1 MDLIVILA
9 YSSAVFAAAIA
20 IAIFFHER
28 RSLPHWFFFGG
39 TLASAIESLFS
50 GFAADALSPQ
60 EILYWQNW
68 RFFAMSLLPSLWLA
82 FSLTYSRGNA
92 RESLRKWRFAL
103 ASSVLLPV
111 GVGSGVFGKVVVSIS
126 RKTIESQWNL
136 GFGLTGM
143 LLNLFLI
150 ITSVIILMNLE
161 RTFRASVGVMRWRIK
176 FLILGVGVLWAV
188 RAYTSSQS
196 LLFRAESF
204 RLEAVDSA
212 ALLVACLLI
221 LRSLTRTSRFEETVY
236 PSSAVLQSS
245 FTVLLAGVYLVMI
258 GAFSKAAKFVGGDF
272 SFEIKAF
279 LLLASL
285 VLLTVLL
292 LSEKVRSSTKRFIS
306 RHFHRPIYDYRSIW
320 RNFTEGTARRLEQT
334 EHAEAVVRLGSEI
347 FQALSVTIWLL
358 DDRRENLTFA
368 ASTALSSAKAAQ
380 LHLEPD
386 GLALVLE
393 GIRSHP
399 EPIDIDSSKAIWAV
413 LLRRLHPDEFRKGGN
428 RICVPLLSGGELLG
442 IIILGDRVS
451 GEPFWPQDFDLL
463 KTLGDQAAASLLN
476 IQLSQKLL
484 QAKQVEA
491 FQTMSTFFVHDLKNT
506 ASTLSLM
513 LQNLPVHFNDPAFRE
528 DALRGVART
537 VNHINDLI
545 ARLSLLRKD
554 LSLQPVESDLNDL
567 VTTALKHVDNLS
579 SAELVKDL
587 RPLPPVRVDTAQIES
602 VVTNLLLNARDAVQP
617 SGGRIR
623 VETRRQNG
631 CVVLSVSD
639 NGCGMT
645 PEFVQHSLFHP
656 FQSTKQK
663 GIGVGMFQCKTIVEA
678 HHGRIEVES
687 EPHKGT
693 VFRVMLPVA
702 TA

>member
-1 MDLIVILA
+1 MDLTVTLA

-20 IAIFFHER
+20 VVIFFHER
-28 RSLPHWFFFGG
+28 RSLPHWLFFGG
-39 TLASAIESLFS
+39 TVTCAIESLFS
-50 GFAADALSPQ
+50 GFAADALLPQ
-60 EILYWQNW
+60 EILYWQNC
-68 RFFAMSLLPSLWLA
+68 RFFITSLLPGLWLA

-92 RESLRKWRFAL
+92 REFLRKWRFAL
-103 ASSVLLPV
+103 LGSVLLPV
-111 GVGSGVFGKVVVSIS
+111 GLRSGILGKVVVSII
-126 RKTIESQWNL
+126 RKTTETQWNL
-136 GFGLTGM
+136 GFGLPGM
-143 LLNLFLI
+143 LLNLCL
-150 ITSVIILMNLE
+150 VVAGVLVLMNLE

-176 FLILGVGVLWAV
+176 FLIMGVGVLWAV

-196 LLFRAESF
+196 LLFRAESL
-204 RLEAVDSA
+204 RLQAIDST

-221 LRSLTRTSRFEETVY
+221 LRSLTRTSRFEVSVY
-236 PSSAVLQSS
+236 PSTAVLHSS
-245 FTVLLAGVYLVMI
+245 FTVLLAGVYLVLV
-258 GAFSKAAKFVGGDF
+258 GAFSKAANLVGGDF
-272 SFEIKAF
+272 SFEVKAF

-292 LSEKVRSSTKRFIS
+292 LSEKVRSSTRRFIS
-306 RHFHRPIYDYRSIW
+306 RHFHRPIYDYRTIW

-334 EHAEAVVRLGSEI
+334 ELSDAVAKLGSEI

-358 DDRRENLTFA
+358 DDHRENLVFA
-368 ASTALSSAKAAQ
+368 ASTALSPAKAGQ
-380 LHLEPD
+380 LHLEAD
-386 GLALVLE
+386 DLGLVLE

-399 EPIDIDSSKAIWAV
+399 DPIDIDSSKAIWAV

-442 IIILGDRVS
+442 IIILGDRVG

-528 DALRGVART
+528 DALRGVSKT

-545 ARLSLLRKD
+545 GRLSLLRKD

-567 VTTALKHVDNLS
+567 VTTALKQVDNLS

-587 RPLPPVRVDTAQIES
+587 QPLPPVRVDRAQIKS
-602 VVTNLLLNARDAVQP
+602 VVTNLLLNARDAVQA
-617 SGGRIR
+617 GGRIR
-623 VETRRQNG
+623 VETSRQNG
-631 CVVLSVSD
+631 CVVLSVCD

-645 PEFVQHSLFHP
+645 PEFVQQSLFRP

-678 HHGRIEVES
+678 HHGRIEVDS
-687 EPHKGT
+687 EPGKGT
-693 VFRVMLPVA
+693 VFRVLLPLL
-702 TA
+702 T